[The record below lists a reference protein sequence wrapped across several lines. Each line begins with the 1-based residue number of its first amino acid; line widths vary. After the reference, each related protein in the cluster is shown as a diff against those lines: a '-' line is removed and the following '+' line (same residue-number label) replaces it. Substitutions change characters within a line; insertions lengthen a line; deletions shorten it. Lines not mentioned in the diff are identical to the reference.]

1 MLTPFLKMPAV
12 TTIFGDGSGA
22 PQPVPA
28 TLAVEEPDQEYI
40 ELSKRL
46 GINKIPLQ
54 LIELARVIREVC
66 IGVYEYD
73 AVTRYLDGQVE
84 RKRKNRFD
92 YTDWNWHP
100 IKSSNGFW
108 SGWPNHVSADVYN
121 KPIPMPVMLTIDRI
135 ESLYPSARFYVSDI
149 RDVKDPFLAV
159 TVDGADT
166 FFVIERWD
174 EPSFRSGSGRSRTW
188 VSR

>member
-1 MLTPFLKMPAV
+1 
-12 TTIFGDGSGA
+12 
-22 PQPVPA
+22 
-28 TLAVEEPDQEYI
+28 
-40 ELSKRL
+40 
-46 GINKIPLQ
+46 
-54 LIELARVIREVC
+54 
-66 IGVYEYD
+66 
-73 AVTRYLDGQVE
+73 VTRYLDGQVE

-108 SGWPNHVSADVYN
+108 SGRPNHVSADVYN